1 MSNPNR
7 RGAMALVSASLCLA
21 LAALFYFAEPAPSL
35 TASAP
40 VAVPA
45 AADWGLSFPTE
56 GASPVGNATA
66 EELAQYDTYYLGD
79 TSQKVLYLTFD
90 CGYENGNTEAI
101 LDALKKHDAPAA
113 FFVVGHMIESAPD
126 IVRRMAEEGH
136 IVGNH
141 TYHHPD
147 MSSISDLAA
156 FQKELTDLETLY
168 LETTGQPLSKFYRP
182 PQGKYSVENLKQ
194 AQELEYTTVFWSL
207 AYVDWNTD
215 AQPSAEEAYA
225 NPETRYWAVVERTG
239 GEVIGE
245 IFVDDFSA
253 RNGWCELDWKIG
265 SRFWQK
271 GYATEAAA
279 AVARHLLDAEGFHRI
294 QAKCCVE
301 NPASERVMQK
311 IGMTR
316 EGTLRGYFRTKD
328 GRWCDV
334 VLYALID
341 GEQPE
346 TAPQEAKRPFPPS
359 PQ

>member
-1 MSNPNR
+1 MEHPGTKRLETERLLLRPFDPADAESCIRNWAADPAVYR
-7 RGAMALVSASLCLA
+7 YISQEPQTPEQVRGW
-21 LAALFYFAEPAPSL
+21 LAA
-35 TASAP
+35 
-40 VAVPA
+40 
-45 AADWGLSFPTE
+45 
-56 GASPVGNATA
+56 
-66 EELAQYDTYYLGD
+66 
-79 TSQKVLYLTFD
+79 
-90 CGYENGNTEAI
+90 
-101 LDALKKHDAPAA
+101 
-113 FFVVGHMIESAPD
+113 
-126 IVRRMAEEGH
+126 
-136 IVGNH
+136 
-141 TYHHPD
+141 
-147 MSSISDLAA
+147 
-156 FQKELTDLETLY
+156 
-168 LETTGQPLSKFYRP
+168 
-182 PQGKYSVENLKQ
+182 
-194 AQELEYTTVFWSL
+194 
-207 AYVDWNTD
+207 
-215 AQPSAEEAYA
+215 AEEAYA